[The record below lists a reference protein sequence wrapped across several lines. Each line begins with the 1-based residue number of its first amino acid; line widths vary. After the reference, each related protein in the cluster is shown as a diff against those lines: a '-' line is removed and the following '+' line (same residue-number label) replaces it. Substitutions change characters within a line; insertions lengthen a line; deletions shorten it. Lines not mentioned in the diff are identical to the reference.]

1 MSQDRRDQSKF
12 GRSAAEPGSM
22 RGPAR
27 PVAREPVAREPV
39 APEPVA
45 PGLGGRPAAA
55 DPPASPASVA
65 PTAQA
70 AAVNPATTTPVAVP
84 LRPFQ
89 PQAGPIPVDSSAD
102 DNAED
107 DTDDDADDEPLTL
120 IERLRRVPPAP
131 ILLTIGSIA
140 SVLFLLLAVTSH
152 TTPVA
157 VLLSAAV
164 VTGLIFGVDAIIAS
178 VVTWRLS
185 QSGEVGRA
193 FLAAM
198 VGGVASLVSLGAL
211 AGTLVLILVL
221 NS

>member
-12 GRSAAEPGSM
+12 DRSAAEPGSM

-39 APEPVA
+39 AREPVA
-45 PGLGGRPAAA
+45 PELGGRPAPA

-65 PTAQA
+65 PPAQA

-84 LRPFQ
+84 LQPFP

-102 DNAED
+102 DAED
-107 DTDDDADDEPLTL
+107 DTNDDAEDEPSTL
-120 IERLRRVPPAP
+120 VERLRRVPPAP

-193 FLAAM
+193 FLAAI
-198 VGGVASLVSLGAL
+198 VGGAASLVSLGAL